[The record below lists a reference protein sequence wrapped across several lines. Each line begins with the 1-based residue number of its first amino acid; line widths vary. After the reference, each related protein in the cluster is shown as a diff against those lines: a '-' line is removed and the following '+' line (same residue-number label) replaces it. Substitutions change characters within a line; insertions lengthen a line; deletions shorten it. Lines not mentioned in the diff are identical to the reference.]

1 MEAIMNRDD
10 VRETM
15 LVWGGVMLFGSVLL
29 LALVWLGYFILPIL
43 PWTVLAGVIIFGA
56 AVVWEQARD
65 REVRERVDLK
75 PEHDDLS
82 KAA

>member
-10 VRETM
+10 VRESM
-15 LVWGGVMLFGSVLL
+15 LVWGGVMLFGSVVL
-29 LALVWLGYFILPIL
+29 LALVWLGSFILPIL
-43 PWTVLAGVIIFGA
+43 PWTLLAGIIIFGA

-65 REVRERVDLK
+65 REVRERSDIR
-75 PEHDDLS
+75 PDHDDLS

>member
-1 MEAIMNRDD
+1 MNRDD
-10 VRETM
+10 VRESM

-43 PWTVLAGVIIFGA
+43 PWTLLAGVIIFGA

-65 REVRERVDLK
+65 REVRERVDIK

>member
-65 REVRERVDLK
+65 REVRERVDIK

>member
-1 MEAIMNRDD
+1 MNRDD
-10 VRETM
+10 VRESM

-65 REVRERVDLK
+65 REVRERVDIK